1 MGRNRRG
8 RSMLEKAKIP
18 FVVVS
23 LSTNGEEVVNRLLDL
38 IRDLLHPIMTFMV
51 ALCRVLYPPLIV
63 VGIILWAIGERWL
76 AWRFLSSG
84 ILTAIVVELIIPAL
98 GLI

>member
-1 MGRNRRG
+1 
-8 RSMLEKAKIP
+8 MLEKTKIP
-18 FVVVS
+18 FAIVS
-23 LSTNGEEVVNRLLDL
+23 LSINGEEILNKLLD
-38 IRDLLHPIMTFMV
+38 IVKNLLHPIMTFMI

-84 ILTAIVVELIIPAL
+84 LLTAIVVELIIPAL
-98 GLI
+98 GLV

>member
-1 MGRNRRG
+1 
-8 RSMLEKAKIP
+8 MLEKVETFLAGLL
-18 FVVVS
+18 VS
-23 LSTNGEEVVNRLLDL
+23 LTANGDEIINKLLD
-38 IRDLLHPIMTFMV
+38 IVKNLLHPIMTFMV

-84 ILTAIVVELIIPAL
+84 LLTAIVVELIIPAL
-98 GLI
+98 GLV

>member
-1 MGRNRRG
+1 
-8 RSMLEKAKIP
+8 MLEKVETFLAGLL
-18 FVVVS
+18 VS
-23 LSTNGEEVVNRLLDL
+23 LTANGDEIINKLLD
-38 IRDLLHPIMTFMV
+38 IVKNLLHPIMTFMI

-84 ILTAIVVELIIPAL
+84 LLTAIVVELIIPAL
-98 GLI
+98 GLV